1 MGDHAI
7 EAREL
12 TKSFDVRRKAGRFK
26 RTRTTV
32 PAVTDVNLVVGS
44 GEIVGYI
51 GPNGAGKSTT
61 IKMMT
66 GILQPTSGSVRVA
79 GLVPLDDRVAL
90 AQRIGV
96 VFGQRSQLWW
106 DLPLAD
112 SFDLLHHIYR
122 TKPERHREVLADLVD
137 RLDLGALLPVPVR
150 SLSLGQRMRGELAA
164 ALLHEP
170 AVLFLDEPTIGLD
183 VISKHAV
190 RAALAD
196 LNRERGVTI
205 VLTTHDLADVERLCP
220 RLVIVD
226 RGRVIHD
233 GPVSEL
239 VGRGDRVLVVDL
251 ADAQAPLE
259 LRSARWVRSQGPR
272 QWLAFASAESSAAQ
286 VIAEVTSLADVRD
299 LRIEEPE
306 IEEIVRQIYVGER

>member
-1 MGDHAI
+1 MSEPAI
-7 EAREL
+7 HTDSL
-12 TKSFDVRRKAGRFK
+12 SKSFLVHRRVGRI
-26 RTRTTV
+26 RRERTTV
-32 PAVTDVNLVVGS
+32 TAVSDVSLTVEQ

-66 GILQPTSGSVRVA
+66 GILQPTGGVVRVA
-79 GLVPLDDRVAL
+79 GLTPLADRVAL
-90 AQRIGV
+90 AARIGV

-122 TKPERHREVLADLVD
+122 TRLDRHRQVLADLVD
-137 RLDLGALLPVPVR
+137 RLELGTLLAAPVR

-170 AVLFLDEPTIGLD
+170 EVLFLDEPTIGLD
-183 VISKHAV
+183 VVSKHAV
-190 RAALAD
+190 RTALTD
-196 LNRERGVTI
+196 LNAARGVTI

-220 RLVIVD
+220 RLVIID
-226 RGRVIHD
+226 HGRVIHD
-233 GPVSEL
+233 GAVADL

-251 ADAQAPLE
+251 ADARAPLD
-259 LRSARWVRSQGPR
+259 LRCARWVRSDGPR
-272 QWLAFASAESSAAQ
+272 QWLAFHASSTSAAD
-286 VIAEVTSLADVRD
+286 VLAEVAREADVLD

-306 IEEIVRQIYVGER
+306 IEEIVRRIYLGEP